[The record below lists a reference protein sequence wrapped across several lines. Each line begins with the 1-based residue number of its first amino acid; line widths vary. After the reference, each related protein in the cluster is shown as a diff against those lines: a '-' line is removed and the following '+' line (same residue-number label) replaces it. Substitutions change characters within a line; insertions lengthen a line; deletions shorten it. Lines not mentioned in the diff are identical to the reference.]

1 MFRIIAAF
9 LEKAWGVLNTCK
21 HLGVVLPPAAA
32 LVAAMWHGADGVTYK
47 LYRITLHQAHPPMS
61 SKLWLDGW
69 KDGDDLGSDWH
80 SPAGIPT
87 QSQTVT
93 GSTGAAAAPYDAQ
106 CHVGG

>member
-1 MFRIIAAF
+1 
-9 LEKAWGVLNTCK
+9 
-21 HLGVVLPPAAA
+21 
-32 LVAAMWHGADGVTYK
+32 
-47 LYRITLHQAHPPMS
+47 MS